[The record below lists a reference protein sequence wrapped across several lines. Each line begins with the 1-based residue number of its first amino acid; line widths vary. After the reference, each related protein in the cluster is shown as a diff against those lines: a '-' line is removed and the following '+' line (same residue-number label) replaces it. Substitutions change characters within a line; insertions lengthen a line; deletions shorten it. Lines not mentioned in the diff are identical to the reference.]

1 MKVIVHDYAGHP
13 FQFDLSKEFSK
24 KSLEVFHIYTESS
37 GGPKAGFDAKDNLK
51 LKVIS
56 IQQRLIKKS
65 NFFLRFFQEY
75 SYGKKLANQCLE
87 ISPDVIIS
95 ANTPIPAQFLLWSYA
110 KKNNIRFIF
119 WLQDL
124 ISIAAENILKKKFG
138 FVGITIAKIMQKIER
153 HVLIGSDHVVTITKD
168 FNSLLF
174 SWGINENRV
183 TVIPNWAPIEE
194 IPIMDKVNEFS
205 NKHHLTDSFNI
216 IYSGTMGFKHNPQI
230 IVDLASQLKD
240 KKGIKIIV
248 ISEGEG
254 MNYLKNSEGLD
265 NLVLLPFQPYNLLP
279 CVLSSADV
287 LLTLLEPE
295 AGVFS
300 VPSKVWS
307 SYCAGRASLL
317 FVPSDNLASRITE
330 ETNAGIVVHHFD
342 ELLVAVEKLYQDDDL
357 RIQMGKNARSYAE
370 NHFKIEDIAQK
381 FTEIINYEHV

>member
-13 FQFDLSKEFSK
+13 FQFDLSKELTK
-24 KSLEVFHIYTESS
+24 KTLEVYHLYTESS
-37 GGPKAGFDAKDNLK
+37 GGPKAGFDAKENLK
-51 LKVIS
+51 LKVVS
-56 IQQRLIKKS
+56 IEQKLIKKS
-65 NFFLRFFQEY
+65 NFFWRFFQEY
-75 SYGKKLANQCLE
+75 AYGRKLTDQCLK

-95 ANTPIPAQFLLWSYA
+95 ANTPIPAQFLLWKYA
-110 KKNNIRFIF
+110 KKNDVRFIF

-138 FVGITIAKIMQKIER
+138 FLGIIVAKIMQKFER
-153 HVLIGSDHVVTITKD
+153 DVLTGSDHIITITKD

-205 NKHHLTDSFNI
+205 KRHNLTDSFNI

-240 KKGIKIIV
+240 KKRIKIIV

-254 MNYLKNSEGLD
+254 MNYLKNSQGLD
-265 NLVLLPFQPYNLLP
+265 NLILLPFQPYNLLP
-279 CVLSSADV
+279 CVLSSADI

-317 FVPSDNLASRITE
+317 FVPSDNLASKVTE
-330 ETNAGIVVHHFD
+330 ETNAGIVVHDFD
-342 ELLVAVEKLYQDDDL
+342 KLLVAVKKLYQDDGL
-357 RIQMGKNARSYAE
+357 RIQMGKNARNYAE
-370 NHFKIEDIAQK
+370 THFKIEDIAHQ
-381 FTEIINYEHV
+381 FIEIINYDYV